1 MLTLFV
7 VFVLFGR
14 IKFPYQCQ
22 PLFLDVL
29 SQVAVGVEH
38 AHGRVEVDSDHLS
51 EEGPE
56 ASEQRLPQGIFLKL
70 LPGNGLT
77 FRRAYRY

>member
-1 MLTLFV
+1 M
-7 VFVLFGR
+7 
-14 IKFPYQCQ
+14 
-22 PLFLDVL
+22 L

-56 ASEQRLPQGIFLKL
+56 ASEQRLPEGILLKL
-70 LPGNGLT
+70 LLWNVLT
-77 FRRAYRY
+77 